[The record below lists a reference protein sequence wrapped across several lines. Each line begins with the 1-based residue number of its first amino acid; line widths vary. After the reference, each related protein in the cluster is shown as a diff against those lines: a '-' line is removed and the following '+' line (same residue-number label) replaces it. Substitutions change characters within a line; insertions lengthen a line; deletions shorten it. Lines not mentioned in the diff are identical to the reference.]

1 MLYKILGMH
10 KYILIL
16 ILIFVGLVS
25 LFSNTLFSAESSKA
39 VAEGINFNSAD
50 VAWMLVASVL
60 VFLMTPGVGFFY
72 GGMVNSKNIISTIFQ
87 SFIAMV
93 TITVLWFIFEFGL
106 AFGPDIG
113 GIIGNPLPHMFM
125 QGIGTTSAWVGAPTI
140 PILLFA
146 LFQLKFAIITPALI
160 SGGVA
165 ERIKFWGYLLFI
177 VMFSIFIYS
186 PLAHATWHP
195 EGILAKAGILDFA
208 GGTVVHMSSGWAA
221 LAGAIFLKKRRDTT
235 LAAAQIPYVILGA
248 SLLWIGWFGFNA
260 GSSFAANE
268 LGVLAF
274 ANTTAASA
282 LSALT
287 WGFLEKINGKKLS
300 SVGVCVGAVVGLV
313 AITPGAGFV
322 SLGHSL
328 FIGLIASVI
337 SFYMVKFFHTNG
349 VDDTLDVFPCHG
361 VGGMVGMLLTGVFAD
376 KSINED
382 IPSNGL
388 FFGETTLFVNHF
400 IAMIAVS
407 LFVFFGTLLLLFIV
421 NKIIPLRV
429 DPDKEELGLD
439 ISQHGEKVF

>member
-1 MLYKILGMH
+1 MRKKILISVLV
-10 KYILIL
+10 IL
-16 ILIFVGLVS
+16 GLVS
-25 LFSNTLFSAESSKA
+25 LFSNYLFSSDTTTLTLTPAK
-39 VAEGINFNSAD
+39 FNHAD

-93 TITVLWFIFEFGL
+93 TITVLWFIFGFGL
-106 AFGPDIG
+106 AFGPDLG
-113 GIIGNPLPHMFM
+113 GIIGNPIPNMFM
-125 QGIGTTSAWVGAPTI
+125 RGVGTDSAWPGAPTI

-165 ERIKFWGYLLFI
+165 ERIRFWGYLLFI
-177 VMFSIFIYS
+177 IVFSIFIYS

-195 EGILAKAGILDFA
+195 EGILAKAGVLDFA

-221 LAGAIFLKKRRDTT
+221 FAGAIFLKKRRNTT
-235 LAAAQIPYVILGA
+235 LSAAQVPYVILGA
-248 SLLWIGWFGFNA
+248 SLLWVGWFGFNA
-260 GSSFAANE
+260 GSSFAANG
-268 LGVLAF
+268 LAVLAF

-282 LSALT
+282 VGAIT
-287 WGFLEKINGKKLS
+287 WGFLEKINKQKLT

-313 AITPGAGFV
+313 GITPAAGYV
-322 SLGHSL
+322 SIGHSL
-328 FIGLIASVI
+328 FIGLAASIV
-337 SFYMVKFFHTNG
+337 SFYMVRLFHKKG

-376 KSINED
+376 KSINEAVQH
-382 IPSNGL
+382 NGL
-388 FFGETTLFVNHF
+388 FYGETTLFVTHF
-400 IAMIAVS
+400 VAMMLVS
-407 LFVFFGTLLLLFIV
+407 AFAFFGTLLLLYLV

-429 DPDKEELGLD
+429 DADKEELGLD
-439 ISQHGEKVF
+439 ISQHGEKVHHGNYPVH

>member
-1 MLYKILGMH
+1 MRKI
-10 KYILIL
+10 ILIS
-16 ILIFVGLVS
+16 ILVIIGLVS
-25 LFSNTLFSAESSKA
+25 LFSNHLFSESASKA
-39 VAEGINFNSAD
+39 IVHGVEFNSAD

-93 TITVLWFIFEFGL
+93 VITVVWFIFGFGL
-106 AFGPDIG
+106 AFGPDVG
-113 GIIGNPLPHMFM
+113 GVIGNPLPNLFM
-125 QGIGTTSAWVGAPTI
+125 QGIGTTSVWEGAPTI

-146 LFQLKFAIITPALI
+146 LFQLKFAILTPALV

-165 ERIKFWGYLLFI
+165 ERIRFWGYLVFI
-177 VMFSIFIYS
+177 LMFSIFIYS
-186 PLAHATWHP
+186 PLAHMTWHP
-195 EGILAKAGILDFA
+195 EGILAKMGVLDFA

-235 LAAAQIPYVILGA
+235 LTAAQVPYVILGA

-274 ANTTAASA
+274 SNTTAASA
-282 LSALT
+282 IAALT
-287 WGFLEKINGKKLS
+287 WGFLEKINNKKLT

-313 AITPGAGFV
+313 GITPGAGYV

-328 FIGLIASVI
+328 FIGLFTSLI
-337 SFYMVKFFHTNG
+337 SFYVVRLFHKKG

-361 VGGMVGMLLTGVFAD
+361 VGGMVGMLLTGIFAD
-376 KSINED
+376 KTINES
-382 IPSNGL
+382 IPGSGL
-388 FFGETTLFVNHF
+388 FFGETTLFFHHF
-400 IAMIAVS
+400 VAMIAVS
-407 LFVFFGTLLLLFIV
+407 IFAFFGTLFLFYII
-421 NKIIPLRV
+421 NKITPLRV
-429 DPDKEELGLD
+429 DPEKEELGLD
-439 ISQHGEKVF
+439 LSQHGEKVFDNG

>member
-1 MLYKILGMH
+1 MRKT
-10 KYILIL
+10 ILISVL
-16 ILIFVGLVS
+16 VVVGLVS
-25 LFSNTLFSAESSKA
+25 LFSNYLFSESASRA
-39 VAEGINFNSAD
+39 VVSGVEFNYAD

-93 TITVLWFIFEFGL
+93 TITVLWFIFGFGL

-113 GIIGNPLPHMFM
+113 GIIGNPIPNLFM
-125 QGIGTTSAWVGAPTI
+125 QGIGTTTAWVAAPTI

-165 ERIKFWGYLLFI
+165 ERIRFWGYLLFI
-177 VMFSIFIYS
+177 IAFSIFIYS

-195 EGILAKAGILDFA
+195 DGILAKMGVLDFA

-221 LAGAIFLKKRRDTT
+221 LAGAIFLKKRRNTS
-235 LAAAQIPYVILGA
+235 LKAAQVPYVILGA

-282 LSALT
+282 VGALT
-287 WGFLEKINGKKLS
+287 WGFLEKINGKKLTS
-300 SVGVCVGAVVGLV
+300 IGVCIGAVVGLV
-313 AITPGAGFV
+313 GITPAAGYV

-328 FIGLIASVI
+328 FIGLFASTV
-337 SFYMVKFFHTNG
+337 SFYMVKLFHKKG

-361 VGGMVGMLLTGVFAD
+361 IGGMVGMLLTGVFAD
-376 KSINED
+376 KSINEA
-382 IPSNGL
+382 IPGNGL
-388 FFGETTLFVNHF
+388 FFGETTLFIHHF

-407 LFVFFGTLLLLFIV
+407 LFAFFGTLLLLYIV
-421 NKIIPLRV
+421 NIITPLRV
-429 DPDKEELGLD
+429 TPEKEELGLD
-439 ISQHGEKVF
+439 ISQHGENVHDKVYAIN

>member
-1 MLYKILGMH
+1 
-10 KYILIL
+10 
-16 ILIFVGLVS
+16 
-25 LFSNTLFSAESSKA
+25 
-39 VAEGINFNSAD
+39 
-50 VAWMLVASVL
+50 MLVASVL

-72 GGMVNSKNIISTIFQ
+72 GGMVNNKNIISTIFQ

-93 TITVLWFIFEFGL
+93 TITVLWFMFGFGL

-113 GIIGNPLPHMFM
+113 GVIGDPIPHMFM
-125 QGIGTTSAWVGAPTI
+125 QGIGTTSSWVGAPTI

-165 ERIKFWGYLLFI
+165 ERINFWGYLLFI

-235 LAAAQIPYVILGA
+235 LTAAQVPYVILGA

-322 SLGHSL
+322 SLGHSF

-337 SFYMVKFFHTNG
+337 SFYMVKFFHNND

-376 KSINED
+376 KSINSD
-382 IPSNGL
+382 VPSNGL
-388 FFGETTLFVNHF
+388 FFGESALFIHHF
-400 IAMIAVS
+400 IAMIVVS
-407 LFVFFGTLLLLFIV
+407 LFVFFGTLLILFLV
-421 NKIIPLRV
+421 NKIVPLRV
-429 DPDKEELGLD
+429 DPEKEELGLD
-439 ISQHGEKVF
+439 LSQHGEKVI

>member
-1 MLYKILGMH
+1 MPY
-10 KYILIL
+10 KYIGMRNKFLIL
-16 ILIFVGLVS
+16 ILIVVGVIS
-25 LFSNTLFSAESSKA
+25 LFSNYWFADGTAKE
-39 VAEGINFNSAD
+39 VADGVNFNAAD
-50 VAWMLVASVL
+50 VSWMLVASVL

-72 GGMVNSKNIISTIFQ
+72 GGMVNNKNIISTIFQ

-93 TITVLWFIFEFGL
+93 TITVLWFMFGFGL

-113 GIIGNPLPHMFM
+113 GVIGDPIPHMFM
-125 QGIGTTSAWVGAPTI
+125 QGIGTTSSWVGAPTI

-165 ERIKFWGYLLFI
+165 ERINFWGYLLFI

-235 LAAAQIPYVILGA
+235 LTAAQVPYVILGA

-313 AITPGAGFV
+313 AITPGAGFL
-322 SLGHSL
+322 SLGHSF

-337 SFYMVKFFHTNG
+337 SFYMVKFFHNND

-376 KSINED
+376 KSINSD
-382 IPSNGL
+382 VPSNGL
-388 FFGETTLFVNHF
+388 FFGESALFIHHF
-400 IAMIAVS
+400 IAMIVVS
-407 LFVFFGTLLLLFIV
+407 LFVFFGTLLILFLV
-421 NKIIPLRV
+421 NKIVPLRV
-429 DPDKEELGLD
+429 DPEKEELGLD
-439 ISQHGEKVF
+439 LSQHGEKVI

>member
-1 MLYKILGMH
+1 MPY
-10 KYILIL
+10 KYIGMRNKFLIL
-16 ILIFVGLVS
+16 ILIVVGVIS
-25 LFSNTLFSAESSKA
+25 LFSNYWFADGTAKA
-39 VAEGINFNSAD
+39 VADGVNFNAAD
-50 VAWMLVASVL
+50 VSWMLVASVL

-72 GGMVNSKNIISTIFQ
+72 GGMVNNKNIISTIFQ

-93 TITVLWFIFEFGL
+93 TITVLWFMFGFGL

-113 GIIGNPLPHMFM
+113 GVIGDPIPHMFM
-125 QGIGTTSAWVGAPTI
+125 QGIGTTSSWVGAPTI

-165 ERIKFWGYLLFI
+165 ERINFWGYLLFI

-235 LAAAQIPYVILGA
+235 LTAAQVPYVILGA

-322 SLGHSL
+322 SLGHSF

-337 SFYMVKFFHTNG
+337 SFYMVKFFHNND

-376 KSINED
+376 KSINSD
-382 IPSNGL
+382 VPSNGL
-388 FFGETTLFVNHF
+388 FFGESALFIHHF
-400 IAMIAVS
+400 IAMIVVS
-407 LFVFFGTLLLLFIV
+407 LFVFFGTLLILFLV
-421 NKIIPLRV
+421 NKIVPLRV
-429 DPDKEELGLD
+429 DPEKEELGLD
-439 ISQHGEKVF
+439 LSQHGEKVI